1 MGGVEG
7 LAEALC
13 TNLTTGIKGTEKDLA
28 DRKRIYGINA
38 FPKPKIRTLYE
49 IVMANFEDDTNRI
62 LLAAACVSMVIGII
76 QEGFPEGMVEGTSIC
91 IALAII
97 IVVGSSN
104 EYVASQRTAS
114 MIAMSDK
121 QMVTVYRG
129 SSDPK
134 KVDSEELV
142 VGDIIEIENGYKV
155 PADCVMLSG
164 QEVKCKED
172 ELTGEPDEFEKVPV
186 DASNYKEGYSAVLF
200 AKTTVVSGIGK
211 AMVTCVGTSTASG
224 NAADLNEEDSETHLQ
239 KKLNMLT
246 LAIGKVGYYVA
257 IMTFFAQVIR
267 ILVEMFGLLPCGC
280 TNLFSCQQL

>member
-1 MGGVEG
+1 
-7 LAEALC
+7 
-13 TNLTTGIKGTEKDLA
+13 
-28 DRKRIYGINA
+28 
-38 FPKPKIRTLYE
+38 
-49 IVMANFEDDTNRI
+49 MANFEDDTNRI

-91 IALAII
+91 IALGII

-104 EYVASQRTAS
+104 EYIASQRTSA
-114 MIAMSDK
+114 MIAKSDK

-155 PADCVMLSG
+155 PADVIMLSG

-186 DASNYKEGYSAVLF
+186 DASNYKDGYSAVLF
-200 AKTTVVSGIGK
+200 AKTTIVSGIGK

-280 TNLFSCQQL
+280 TNLFSCQ